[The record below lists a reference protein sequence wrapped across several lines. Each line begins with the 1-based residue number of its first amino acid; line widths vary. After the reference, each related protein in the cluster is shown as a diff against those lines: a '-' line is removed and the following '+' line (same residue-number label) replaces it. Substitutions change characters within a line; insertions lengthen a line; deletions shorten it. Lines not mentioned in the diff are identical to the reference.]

1 MMDCNLFVHLKE
13 SVYKRCKCVQ
23 SIPSDGH
30 DVFLDFLKKI
40 FNLFSIHFVKM
51 NWYYFDG
58 GRGRKENSEK
68 KVRILE
74 SFLENKLVDLN

>member
-1 MMDCNLFVHLKE
+1 
-13 SVYKRCKCVQ
+13 
-23 SIPSDGH
+23 
-30 DVFLDFLKKI
+30 
-40 FNLFSIHFVKM
+40 M

-58 GRGRKENSEK
+58 SRKENSEK